1 MLAVEVAAMLAA
13 MAIWGTAVVGV
24 VLGGILGT
32 RGIIHNQV
40 HMHFLQHRI
49 VQP

>member
-24 VLGGILGT
+24 VLGGILGC
-32 RGIIHNQV
+32 RGIIYNPMC
-40 HMHFLQHRI
+40 MHLLPHRI
-49 VQP
+49 VWP